1 MNGKKINVLDE
12 QLANQIA
19 AGEVVERPAS
29 IVKEL
34 VENSIDAGSTTIDL
48 AIEEGGLT
56 FIRVT
61 DNGDGI
67 AVEDM
72 PQAFQRHATS
82 KILTSSD
89 LFRIASLG
97 FRGEALP
104 SIAAVSRLEMISAES
119 DSGLARRLVLEGGTI
134 AKDEPC
140 NAPKGTTITVR
151 DIFYNTPARLKYMKS
166 IQTELGHISD
176 YMNRIALA
184 HPGIAFTLQHNGN
197 SLLRTLGTGDRLQV
211 IAAVYG
217 SNTAKAMYHLA
228 ASDADY
234 TVNGFVSKPEL
245 SRSNRNGITV
255 IVNGRYIRSFII
267 NQALVNA
274 YHTFLPIHR
283 FPLAVIEIE
292 MHPSLL
298 DVNVH
303 PSKMEVRFSKEQ
315 ELRQLIE
322 QAVKAVLESE
332 RYIPRGVDSLAP
344 PRSKPAYVQDSI
356 SFHMNDFNQAAPV
369 EDNTNTNL
377 SKASPPEEKPLTTE
391 QSESRKQSESRY
403 NYSPSS
409 GSGKRS
415 LESSYREQQ
424 AAYTAI
430 PKDAAQRLYA
440 PADFK
445 QSGAVNIS
453 NTAATATEDPHKNDE
468 DRSPSI
474 AASEFPELHWI
485 GQHHGTYIVAQAED
499 GLYLIDQHAAHE
511 RIHYEYFLHKF
522 ANASVASQNLL
533 VPLTLEFTATEAAQ
547 LKMQLDLLLQAGVEL
562 EPFGS
567 QTFLVRSHPDWMPKG
582 QELEL
587 LEEMTNWLLAERKSV
602 PIGKLREKAAIM
614 CACKASI
621 KANDRISREE
631 GEALLR
637 RLAACAQPYTCPHGR
652 PIIVHFSAYQ
662 LQKMFKRVMS

>member
-1 MNGKKINVLDE
+1 MAGKKINVLDE

-29 IVKEL
+29 IIKEL
-34 VENSIDAGSTTIDL
+34 IENAIDAGSTTVDI
-48 AIEEGGLT
+48 AVEEGGLT
-56 FIRVT
+56 LIRVA

-67 AVEDM
+67 PSEDM

-82 KILTSSD
+82 KIASNSD

-104 SIAAVSRLEMISAES
+104 SIAAVSRLEMISSES
-119 DSGLARRLVLEGGTI
+119 DTGLARRLVLEGGTVT
-134 AKDEPC
+134 ADEPC
-140 NAPKGTTITVR
+140 NALQGTAITVR

-176 YMNRIALA
+176 YINRIALA

-217 SNTAKAMYHLA
+217 SNTAKAMHQLA

-234 TVNGFVSKPEL
+234 TVNGYVSKPEL
-245 SRSNRNGITV
+245 SRSNRNGITA
-255 IVNGRYIRSFII
+255 IVNGRYIRSFMI
-267 NQALVNA
+267 NQALANA
-274 YHTFLPIHR
+274 YHTYLPIHR
-283 FPLAVIEIE
+283 YPLAVIEIE

-322 QAVKAVLESE
+322 HAVKAVLESE
-332 RYIPRGVDSLAP
+332 RYIPKGADSLTP
-344 PRSKPAYVQDSI
+344 PRTKPAYVQDSI
-356 SFHMNDFNQAAPV
+356 SFHMNDFNR
-369 EDNTNTNL
+369 E
-377 SKASPPEEKPLTTE
+377 SKNKLDQPEAGASRFVPSKQEVVSRPLTNSQTGIGNRNPGE
-391 QSESRKQSESRY
+391 AYQE
-403 NYSPSS
+403 
-409 GSGKRS
+409 RS
-415 LESSYREQQ
+415 ASYV
-424 AAYTAI
+424 AI
-430 PKDAAQRLYA
+430 PKDATERLYA
-440 PADFK
+440 PASSKQADFTSQESADAPEK
-445 QSGAVNIS
+445 PPLRTGQQVPLEGAG
-453 NTAATATEDPHKNDE
+453 A
-468 DRSPSI
+468 
-474 AASEFPELHWI
+474 FPELHWI

-499 GLYLIDQHAAHE
+499 GLYLVDQHAAHE
-511 RIHYEYFLHKF
+511 RIHYEHFLQKF
-522 ANASVASQNLL
+522 ANAEMASQNLL
-533 VPLTLEFTATEAAQ
+533 VPITLEFTAAEAAQ
-547 LKMQLDLLLQAGVEL
+547 LKSQLDLLLEAGVEL
-562 EPFGS
+562 EPFGP
-567 QTFLVRSHPDWMPKG
+567 QTFLVRSLPEWLPKG
-582 QELEL
+582 QEHEL
-587 LEEMTNWLLAERKSV
+587 LEEMTNWLLAERKAV

-631 GEALLR
+631 GETLLQ
-637 RLAACAQPYTCPHGR
+637 RLSACEQPYTCPHGR
-652 PIIVHFSAYQ
+652 PIIVHFSIYQ